1 MTKQTQ
7 ENIPNPSPLVVP
19 GYNLPETIF
28 NSGKPFYA
36 EKDPLTGKIDL
47 DHKTPTLK
55 STDYEYQY
63 DEVPS
68 DDIYNK
74 KNIDRKDG
82 AAYVSTSHKQ
92 TDINQLTP
100 NFHDFLNLPVKYN
113 PEKYVYPLISSSYAS
128 TKIQG
133 SVNKYHNHKDTF
145 GVQKTSTVKPY
156 YSTTQNYRTTQ
167 RTMATTPVSTTTTT
181 TRPSTIR
188 WYPDLTTTT
197 PNLLNSGMSHPS
209 FTDEY
214 DDYQETTQK
223 STTTST
229 TNIKETTTTT
239 KRTLTL
245 LEQLFGDY
253 DVTVTTTEATTTH
266 TNTHAGPYKVTS
278 EDYSEEDY
286 VEDYTTIPKNDDHLS
301 VEPLNPVIN
310 LTTTTTTTRAP
321 PTTYRPSTTP
331 RVTSLPLGENHIISQ
346 PTINRDPIIVATQN
360 LREKLNS
367 EKVPQVLMHPSST
380 NIHIAPNQDTVSF
393 VVGQHQS
400 FGEVAHRPQ
409 NDPYIKPEVEVTI
422 QPMKSSETSLSIGE
436 FQPCCYSIS

>member
-1 MTKQTQ
+1 M
-7 ENIPNPSPLVVP
+7 VP

-63 DEVPS
+63 DEEAPS
-68 DDIYNK
+68 EDIYNK

-82 AAYVSTSHKQ
+82 AAYVSSSHKQ

-156 YSTTQNYRTTQ
+156 YTTTQNYRTTQ

-181 TRPSTIR
+181 TRPTSTIR
-188 WYPDLTTTT
+188 WYPDLTTQ
-197 PNLLNSGMSHPS
+197 NLLSSGMAHPS

-223 STTTST
+223 STTTT
-229 TNIKETTTTT
+229 TSNKDTTTT

-253 DVTVTTTEATTTH
+253 DVTVTTTEAATTH
-266 TNTHAGPYKVTS
+266 TYTNIHAGPHKLDYG
-278 EDYSEEDY
+278 EDYI
-286 VEDYTTIPKNDDHLS
+286 EDYTTIPKGEDHLS
-301 VEPLNPVIN
+301 VEPLKPVTK
-310 LTTTTTTTRAP
+310 LTTSTTTTTTTTTRAP
-321 PTTYRPSTTP
+321 PTTYRPPTTP

-346 PTINRDPIIVATQN
+346 ATINRDPIIVATQN

-380 NIHIAPNQDTVSF
+380 NIHIAPGQDTVSF

-400 FGEVAHRPQ
+400 VGEVGPQ
-409 NDPYIKPEVEVTI
+409 HDHQYIKPEVEVTI
-422 QPMKSSETSLSIGE
+422 QPMQNSETSLAIGK
-436 FQPCCYSIS
+436 FVWLSQILIFFDKFYW

>member
-1 MTKQTQ
+1 M
-7 ENIPNPSPLVVP
+7 VP

-63 DEVPS
+63 DEEAPS
-68 DDIYNK
+68 EDIYNK

-82 AAYVSTSHKQ
+82 AAYVSSSHKQ

-156 YSTTQNYRTTQ
+156 YTTTQNYRTTQ

-181 TRPSTIR
+181 TTRPTSTIR

-197 PNLLNSGMSHPS
+197 QNLLSSGMSHPS

-223 STTTST
+223 STTTTST
-229 TNIKETTTTT
+229 SNKETTTT

-253 DVTVTTTEATTTH
+253 DVTVTTTEAATTH
-266 TNTHAGPYKVTS
+266 TYTNIHAGPHKLAT
-278 EDYSEEDY
+278 EDYGEDY
-286 VEDYTTIPKNDDHLS
+286 IEDYTTIPKGEDHLS
-301 VEPLNPVIN
+301 VEPLKPTNKTTTST
-310 LTTTTTTTRAP
+310 TTTTTTTRAP
-321 PTTYRPSTTP
+321 PTTYRPQTTP

-380 NIHIAPNQDTVSF
+380 NIHIAPGQDTVSF

-400 FGEVAHRPQ
+400 VGEVGHRPQ
-409 NDPYIKPEVEVTI
+409 NDHQYIKPEVEVTI
-422 QPMKSSETSLSIGE
+422 QPMQNSETSLAIGK
-436 FQPCCYSIS
+436 FLPNNT